1 MYVNW
6 ETIITAGK
14 IIGAVGV
21 IVSAVVAL
29 YKTVESIKLQKK
41 DICSIKE
48 EQTLLCYGTLACLK
62 GLKELGCNGPVTHA
76 LDKLEKHLNEEAH
89 DQHNNAH
96 GA

>member
-1 MYVNW
+1 MYINW
-6 ETIITAGK
+6 ETIITVGK
-14 IIGAVGV
+14 VIGALGV

-48 EQTLLCYGTLACLK
+48 EQTLLCYGILACLK
-62 GLKELGCNGPVTHA
+62 GLKEQGCNGPVTHA

-89 DQHNNAH
+89 DQH
-96 GA
+96 